1 MISLFFFFFLGTRTM
16 DQNSIGVHAQ
26 RQLKPTSYGLVSTA
40 SSTHDYS
47 KSADDM
53 VCACKMWSSGW
64 KINYVEKNF
73 FSLLQ
78 MQHIN
83 ANLDLLSLS
92 MGRDFNTLLFSIQW
106 IILLTSFWINFRS
119 FPLRRYFNT
128 LLFAIQLIIFPFI
141 FFTFYILRSFRI
153 SFRSFPLRTHSK
165 ERKFPILCF
174 NKLEEYLYHLVHNKN
189 LH

>member
-1 MISLFFFFFLGTRTM
+1 MHKNYASKQHWCACTFK
-16 DQNSIGVHAQ
+16 Q
-26 RQLKPTSYGLVSTA
+26 RQLKPTIYGLVSTA

-92 MGRDFNTLLFSIQW
+92 MGRDFNTLLFSIQL
-106 IILLTSFWINFRS
+106 IIFLTSFWINFRS

-141 FFTFYILRSFRI
+141 FFTFYILRSFWI
-153 SFRSFPLRTHSK
+153 SFRSFPLRTHFK